1 MRLVTFQGRS
11 PKIDSL
17 AYVAESAVLIGDV
30 KVGPY
35 SSVWENTVLRAD
47 WNSITI
53 GSHTSI
59 QDNCT
64 IHVTLMGQTV
74 IGNYVTMGHNSM
86 IHGATI
92 GSNTIIG
99 ISSVVLDNA
108 VIEDFSMVGA
118 GAVVPPKTVV
128 PSKHIALGIPAKIR
142 EFKGDPSIFQ
152 LMADGYVQLAQEYR
166 KENTEHQEPE

>member
-11 PKIDSL
+11 PQIDPL

-30 KVGPY
+30 KVGAH
-35 SSVWENTVLRAD
+35 SSIWENAVLRAD
-47 WNSITI
+47 WNSITV

-64 IHVTLMGQTV
+64 IHVTLMSPTV

-86 IHGATI
+86 IHAAKI
-92 GSNTIIG
+92 GSNAIIG

-118 GAVVPPKTVV
+118 GAVVPPKTIV
-128 PSKHIALGIPAKIR
+128 PSKHMALGVPAKIR
-142 EFKGDPSIFQ
+142 EFKGDSAIFQ
-152 LMADGYVQLAQEYR
+152 LMADGYVQLAQEYQ
-166 KENTEHQEPE
+166 KGKTKHPASE